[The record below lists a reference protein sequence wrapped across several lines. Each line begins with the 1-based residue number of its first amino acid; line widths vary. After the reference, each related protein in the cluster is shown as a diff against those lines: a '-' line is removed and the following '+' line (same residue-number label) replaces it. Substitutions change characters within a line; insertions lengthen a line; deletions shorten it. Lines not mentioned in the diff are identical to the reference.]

1 MKAIILLSILTYATS
16 LFCQKG
22 KYQEDLSSS
31 RILYTDSIERV
42 VVIKPDYHDSTDL
55 DRSISSEEVVHLD
68 VTTQIDSVINKIA
81 RYNKLQ
87 PPKVKGFRIQIYN
100 GRSES
105 AANKALTEA
114 KSTVGEEIFSEV
126 AWKAP
131 VFRTRIGCFSNRL
144 EAFRIVLELK
154 QIFPN
159 ALIVPDYSLSADCIK

>member
-1 MKAIILLSILTYATS
+1 MKTIILLSILIYATS

-42 VVIKPDYHDSTDL
+42 VVIKSDSINTSDL
-55 DRSISSEEVVHLD
+55 DTSISSEQLVHLD

-81 RYNKLQ
+81 KYNELH

-105 AANKALTEA
+105 SANKALTEA
-114 KSTVGEEIFSEV
+114 KSVVGQEIFSEV

-144 EAFRIVLELK
+144 EAFRIVLKLE
-154 QIFPN
+154 QVFPN